1 MPTVEIVGY
10 IAAILSAICF
20 IPQAIRVIKTK
31 DTNAISF
38 WMYLLSLL
46 SVVFWLIYGLMLSSW
61 PIILK
66 NILVIIVSGIILVL
80 KTRDLIRQKKA
91 IKINK
96 LDKIDIS

>member
-10 IAAILSAICF
+10 IAAILSSICF